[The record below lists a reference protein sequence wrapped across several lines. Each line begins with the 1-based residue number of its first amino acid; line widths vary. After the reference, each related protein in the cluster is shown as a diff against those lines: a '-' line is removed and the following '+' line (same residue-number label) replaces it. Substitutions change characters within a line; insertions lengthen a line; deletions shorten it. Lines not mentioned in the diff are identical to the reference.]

1 MKTFTED
8 HEKLLVS
15 YLRTTSK
22 MCHGLTTTQT
32 RNLAYQFAVANKI
45 DIPEEWNKN
54 NKAGIHWLHGFMS
67 RHKEL
72 SLRQPE
78 STSLSRTSSFNETN
92 TTTFFS
98 NLEKLYQKHN
108 FAPNMIWNL
117 DETGCMTVTKP
128 PKVIAVRGTKQVGQI
143 ASAERGTLTT
153 VLFFISASG
162 GTIPPVFI
170 FPRVY
175 FKDNMLKGAPVGA
188 KGMPNPSGWMT
199 EEIFVESLKH
209 FSNRVQP
216 TADKKAL
223 IIMDNHATHVN
234 LQVVVFARKI
244 HIIILTLPPH
254 CSHRMQPLDVAVY
267 GPFKSR
273 YKQAMNNWLT
283 SKPGKTVTIYE
294 VAEFVNPAFS
304 ESFTIS
310 NICKSFKKTGIYP
323 FNTNIFTDEDYLPS
337 SITERPDP
345 TSIINREIPAISQS
359 KGNLP
364 ENDNILDQPS
374 TSADPNRPST
384 SGIGTVKRTKEG
396 REELGIVSPEMLRP
410 YPSAPLRKQCRT
422 RGRKKGKCSI
432 ITETPP
438 RDLKENFNQIE
449 QELDPSNVEEKK
461 DSEEDNSRCVACGG
475 EYRLSREEFIQCRLC
490 NQWSHKSCGIIGNL
504 NFFCKKCFRILFSF
518 ILPVFMFLYHCPLHG
533 NNCP

>member
-1 MKTFTED
+1 MHIHSRILVIIFIEAYLFVYFLRLLCMMAKRVRKSDEEIQDAVDAVINQNHSIRSVAKNTGISKSLLADLVKKHKNSPDGNFRYIRNIGNRKTFTED
-8 HEKLLVS
+8 QEKMLVS

-32 RNLAYQFAVANKI
+32 RNLAYQFAVANKV
-45 DIPEEWNKN
+45 DTPAEWNKN

-78 STSLSRTSSFNETN
+78 STSLSRTSSFNKTN

-188 KGMPNPSGWMT
+188 KGMANPSGWMT

-209 FSNRVQP
+209 FVNHVQP

-234 LQVVVFARKI
+234 LQVVDFARKN

-273 YKQAMNNWLT
+273 
-283 SKPGKTVTIYE
+283 
-294 VAEFVNPAFS
+294 
-304 ESFTIS
+304 
-310 NICKSFKKTGIYP
+310 
-323 FNTNIFTDEDYLPS
+323 
-337 SITERPDP
+337 
-345 TSIINREIPAISQS
+345 
-359 KGNLP
+359 
-364 ENDNILDQPS
+364 
-374 TSADPNRPST
+374 
-384 SGIGTVKRTKEG
+384 
-396 REELGIVSPEMLRP
+396 
-410 YPSAPLRKQCRT
+410 
-422 RGRKKGKCSI
+422 
-432 ITETPP
+432 
-438 RDLKENFNQIE
+438 
-449 QELDPSNVEEKK
+449 
-461 DSEEDNSRCVACGG
+461 
-475 EYRLSREEFIQCRLC
+475 
-490 NQWSHKSCGIIGNL
+490 
-504 NFFCKKCFRILFSF
+504 
-518 ILPVFMFLYHCPLHG
+518 
-533 NNCP
+533 